1 MVKTLHSHF
10 IWAWVWS
17 LEGGIKI
24 PACLTAKRKKKKIIQ
39 DTQFS
44 KAISIQFNLIE
55 TTIYWVVSAVLDYG
69 NTKVKVVSDLREL
82 MFLEGRKAGKLL
94 EYNVIRDIT
103 FSPTGNTYAWKG
115 LGQLIYHPWN
125 YFEAFKCTFMY
136 IFWELII
143 VSISLVDFFFF
154 FFGMPQLDL
163 RPLSLRTIYIFWI
176 LPMAHME
183 KKMAT
188 YSSVLAWEIP
198 QTEEGYIWAVV
209 QGATKQMDMT

>member
-44 KAISIQFNLIE
+44 KAISIQFNLIQ

-154 FFGMPQLDL
+154 LVC
-163 RPLSLRTIYIFWI
+163 RNWI
-176 LPMAHME
+176 
-183 KKMAT
+183 
-188 YSSVLAWEIP
+188 
-198 QTEEGYIWAVV
+198 
-209 QGATKQMDMT
+209 